1 MATGNSRT
9 SISLPEPSLR
19 RLPWYLA
26 YVKLLRD
33 KGVEYVSST
42 QISKEINVDASQIA
56 KDLSFINISGKTR
69 VGYEVGSLV
78 DALEKFLGFGEKHKA
93 VIFGVGSLGAALL
106 QDSGLAQYGMNVIA
120 GFDVDKAIIN
130 TRINGIP
137 VYDVADFPRVQQEL
151 DACIGI
157 LTVPVDRAQEAC
169 NDMIAGGVR
178 AEHIDLCAS
187 GSDVQSFESYV
198 GKITC
203 CPCRRFFR
211 YRICSKNP
219 LYENFCRGVELPQS
233 Q

>member
-1 MATGNSRT
+1 MLSCCATREWN
-9 SISLPEPSLR
+9 
-19 RLPWYLA
+19 A
-26 YVKLLRD
+26 
-33 KGVEYVSST
+33 VSST

-157 LTVPVDRAQEAC
+157 LTVPVDRAQEAGT
-169 NDMIAGGVR
+169 N
-178 AEHIDLCAS
+178 
-187 GSDVQSFESYV
+187 Y
-198 GKITC
+198 
-203 CPCRRFFR
+203 CRRSASYLEF
-211 YRICSKNP
+211 YALSHKNP
-219 LYENFCRGVELPQS
+219 R
-233 Q
+233 